1 MRSGESLWFLIW
13 PLDGEK
19 AMVLSQQLI
28 QVLSPQK
35 LSFTQNL
42 GHKIWQ
48 LEALMLTYI
57 WLTEVS
63 F

>member
-1 MRSGESLWFLIW
+1 
-13 PLDGEK
+13 
-19 AMVLSQQLI
+19 MVLSQQLI